1 MKIKSILAAVAAAGT
16 IFAVSASAFAEEP
29 VLVSAPVAEDIL
41 IAPAPGSALETEVS
55 AKFKKLFAD
64 KISEFT
70 EQIKQAVEAAGGID
84 SIVDNAMEQIEGKS
98 PEELKAMFA
107 EQLAAS
113 SIPEEQVEKIMEMYS
128 SEEAAGTFTPEAY
141 RESITGLLT
150 AIQTE
155 DGTNAMIDAMFLMM
169 DEESLAQMS
178 KALDEYEAGL
188 AAGGDTGKDI
198 ATGGENADTGVE
210 GVAAIVGVIAVA
222 GAVVVISRKKA

>member
-1 MKIKSILAAVAAAGT
+1 
-16 IFAVSASAFAEEP
+16 
-29 VLVSAPVAEDIL
+29 
-41 IAPAPGSALETEVS
+41 
-55 AKFKKLFAD
+55 
-64 KISEFT
+64 
-70 EQIKQAVEAAGGID
+70 
-84 SIVDNAMEQIEGKS
+84 MEQIEGKS

-188 AAGGDTGKDI
+188 AAGGGTGKDI
-198 ATGGENADTGVE
+198 ATGGDNADTGVE